1 MVLHQIQQTLHGVYE
16 ITPAAGSAFFLR
28 REYLTQVEPDELEV
42 DIELSDDQSLDIMN
56 AALCYSAEVAAM
68 SYLSRSE
75 HCRSAL
81 YTKLLKKQ
89 IDKNAVNSAL
99 DYLESVGYLSDYRF
113 AGAWLRTR
121 AIDHAE
127 GRIRLS
133 AELFNRG
140 VNRDAVR
147 KALDEFFEE
156 NDELDLCRRAYK
168 KCLIFKSEED
178 KIKASL
184 IAKGFTLKQIQL
196 VMSEGC
202 D

>member
-28 REYLTQVEPDELEV
+28 REYLSQTDPDNLEV
-42 DIELSDDQSLDIMN
+42 DVELSDDQAIDVMN

-68 SYLSRSE
+68 SYLGRCE
-75 HCRSAL
+75 HCRSSL
-81 YTKLLKKQ
+81 FSKLLKKQ

-99 DYLESVGYLSDYRF
+99 DYLESIGYLSDYRF
-113 AGAWLRTR
+113 ALAWLRTR
-121 AIDHAE
+121 AINHAE
-127 GRIRLS
+127 GRIRLT

-140 VNRDAVR
+140 VDRNDAK

-156 NDELDLCRRAYK
+156 RDELETCRRAYK
-168 KCLIFKSEED
+168 KCLVLKSDED

-184 IAKGFTLKQIQL
+184 IAKGFTVKQIQT
-196 VMSEGC
+196 VMSE
-202 D
+202 

>member
-28 REYLTQVEPDELEV
+28 REYLSHVEMDNLLV
-42 DIELSDDQSLDIMN
+42 DVELSDDQALDVMN

-68 SYLSRSE
+68 SYLSRCE
-75 HCRSAL
+75 HCRSSL
-81 YTKLLKKQ
+81 FTKLMKKQ
-89 IDKNAVNSAL
+89 IDRNAVNSAL

-127 GRIRLS
+127 GRIRLT

-140 VNRDAVR
+140 VDRNAAKR
-147 KALDEFFEE
+147 ALDEFFEE
-156 NDELDLCRRAYK
+156 NDELEICRRALK
-168 KCLIFKSEED
+168 KCLVFKSDED

-184 IAKGFTLKQIQL
+184 LAKGFTMRQIQC
-196 VMSEGC
+196 VMAE
-202 D
+202 

>member
-28 REYLTQVEPDELEV
+28 REYLSHVEPDCLNLDV
-42 DIELSDDQSLDIMN
+42 ELSDDEALDVMN
-56 AALCYSAEVAAM
+56 AALCYSAEAAAM
-68 SYLSRSE
+68 SYLARCE
-75 HCRSAL
+75 HCRSSL
-81 YTKLLKKQ
+81 FTKLLKKQ

-99 DYLESVGYLSDYRF
+99 DYLESVGYLSDFRF

-121 AIDHAE
+121 SIDHAE
-127 GRIRLS
+127 GRIRLA

-140 VNRDAVR
+140 VERNAAR

-156 NDELDLCRRAYK
+156 HDELEICRRAYK
-168 KCLIFKSEED
+168 KCLVFKSDED

-184 IAKGFTLKQIQL
+184 VAKGFTVRQIQI
-196 VMSEGC
+196 VMSE
-202 D
+202 